1 MKLGEVCKTN
11 GGTKRC
17 KIITFVGVEHIAEFL
32 LLLLIEI
39 IG

>member
-1 MKLGEVCKTN
+1 MTLGGVYKTN
-11 GGTKRC
+11 GGTKMC
-17 KIITFVGVEHIAEFL
+17 KIIVLVGAEHIAEFL